1 VAIDKASLDLVNQ
14 APGLPYSVA
23 EEMGVLEKGSD
34 KFSKI
39 TMIEYLNRFP
49 AVDPLT
55 TLKYAKEYGLGKMEY
70 NLVKI

>member
-1 VAIDKASLDLVNQ
+1 LVNQ

-23 EEMGVLEKGSD
+23 EELGALEKGSD

-49 AVDPLT
+49 PVDPLA
-55 TLKYAKEYGLGKMEY
+55 TLKYAKEYGLGETEY
-70 NLVKI
+70 SLVKI